1 MPTSAA
7 AHGSPAPVLR
17 VWSLPVRLAHWTLA
31 GAVIS
36 CLVLHEG
43 GPWHERLGYAAL
55 AVALWRLALG
65 FVARTPQLRF
75 GVFVKG
81 LPATLAYARSLRAGA
96 ERRHLGHNPLG
107 GWMILALL
115 ACAATAAA
123 SGALYATD
131 AFWGDDRVYIVHRIA
146 GWALAGLVPLHVL
159 GALLASRRHREN
171 LVRAMITGDKPAAS
185 PGDIGLD
192 GR

>member
-1 MPTSAA
+1 M
-7 AHGSPAPVLR
+7 
-17 VWSLPVRLAHWTLA
+17 RLAHWTLA
-31 GAVIS
+31 AAVIS

-55 AVALWRLALG
+55 AVALWRLVVG
-65 FVARTPQLRF
+65 FTARAPQLRF

-81 LPATLAYARSLRAGA
+81 LSATLAYARSVHAGQ

-107 GWMILALL
+107 GWMIVALL
-115 ACAATAAA
+115 ACAATAAG

-131 AFWGDDRVYIVHRIA
+131 AFWGDDRVYTVHRIA
-146 GWALAGLVPLHVL
+146 GWSLSVLVPLHVL

-171 LVRAMITGDKPAAS
+171 LVRAMLTGDKPAAG
-185 PGDIGLD
+185 PNDVGLD